1 MVSIIMKNINLLNPE
16 NYQIYA
22 SVKAVLSNPRIYCIR
37 QNVDTEYFDFDA
49 FLCGD
54 YTIFAFPRFDTSS
67 TEYVYK
73 IIDGDNVYRI
83 QYDSYE
89 RCRKVIEGEYQI
101 ETNSFTILDSA
112 PIQEVITSGKRLI
125 ISEENRCD
133 AERYG
138 PTRFPFVENG
148 LNEPPFDFDYHKPQ
162 NMKSLTFILN
172 SVKDCH
178 ITNIEW
184 TNYPDSAFRGNSSV
198 TRVARTLTGAIKM
211 LLEWAEVADEPWN
224 STERLAE
231 ACKGFVQ
238 SLDIPQNVI
247 DEVKSTQEDMAV
259 AKFLS
264 SDPACR
270 QPLAE
275 SVNIPPLTKAWI
287 LSQVRY
293 ESLNSLCLHNPEI
306 HIPDEIL
313 QQEKT
318 NISKLIYDF
327 FLIQGVDAETK
338 TTAELINLIE
348 SGQFKSDLEGFMSA
362 RNSLYK
368 ARCF

>member
-1 MVSIIMKNINLLNPE
+1 MVPIIMKNINSLNPE

-22 SVKAVLSNPRIYCIR
+22 SVKAVLSNPRIYLIR
-37 QNVDTEYFDFDA
+37 QNIDTEYFNFDA
-49 FLCGD
+49 FICED
-54 YTIFAFPRFDTSS
+54 YTIFAFPKFDTAS

-73 IIDGDNVYRI
+73 IVDGDNVYRI

-101 ETNSFTILDSA
+101 DTNSFTILDSA
-112 PIQEVITSGKRLI
+112 PIQEVIASGKQLI

-138 PTRFPFVENG
+138 PTRFPFIENG
-148 LNEPPFDFDYHKPQ
+148 LDEPAFDFDYHKPE
-162 NMKSLTFILN
+162 NMKAITFILN

-184 TNYPDSAFRGNSSV
+184 KEYPDSAFRNNSSV

-231 ACKGFVQ
+231 ACKGFVE
-238 SLDIPQNVI
+238 SLNIPQNVI

-270 QPLAE
+270 QPLTE

-287 LSQVRY
+287 LSQLRY
-293 ESLNSLCLHNPEI
+293 ESLNSLCLRNPEI
-306 HIPDEIL
+306 AIPDEIL
-313 QQEKT
+313 QQEKIKIYT
-318 NISKLIYDF
+318 LIYQF
-327 FLIQGVDAETK
+327 FLLQGVDAESYTL
-338 TTAELINLIE
+338 TELQQMID
-348 SGQFKSDLEGFMSA
+348 SGKFKSDLDGA
-362 RNSLYK
+362 RQIRDELKK
-368 ARCF
+368 AIDF